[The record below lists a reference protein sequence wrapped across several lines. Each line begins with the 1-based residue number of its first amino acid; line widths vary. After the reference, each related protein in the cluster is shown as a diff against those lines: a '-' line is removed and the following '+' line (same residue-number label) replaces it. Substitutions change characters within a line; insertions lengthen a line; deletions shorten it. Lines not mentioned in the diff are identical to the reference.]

1 MRISLLY
8 FSSTGNT
15 RLLADHARDWLE
27 RHGAAATV
35 HEVIKSQPADVLDCE
50 LLIVLYPVWGSDMP
64 EPLQVFFE
72 GVERASTDHIT
83 RPAVALVGNCGIFT
97 GDTGVYWKARL
108 ERRGWEVVYADHALM
123 PVNINVPNF
132 NLWKVP
138 RAAERAEI
146 VRRGGRKLER
156 ILAGLLAGERRYAG
170 RGPLDRLGGWLQ
182 RTFYEPSLQVW
193 KDDLAVATAR
203 CTRCGLCARMCP
215 TANIT
220 LDDDGV
226 SFGGECIFCLKC
238 FNLCPVGAVLVG
250 ARSRDRE
257 QYRRYKGPMGKPR
270 PELYR

>member
-1 MRISLLY
+1 LRISLLY

-27 RHGAAATV
+27 CHRAAATV
-35 HEVIKSQPADVLDCE
+35 HEVLKSRPVAVLDCE
-50 LLIVLYPVWGSDMP
+50 LLIVFYPVWGSDMP

-72 GVERASTDHIT
+72 GVEHASTEHIK

-97 GDTGVYWKARL
+97 GDTGVYWKSRL
-108 ERRGWEVVYADHALM
+108 ERRGWDVVYADHALM

-138 RAAERAEI
+138 RAAEREEI
-146 VRRGGRKLER
+146 IRRGGRKLER
-156 ILAGLLAGERRYAG
+156 ILAGILAGERRYVG
-170 RGPLDRLGGWLQ
+170 SGPLDHLGGWLQ
-182 RTFYEPSLQVW
+182 RTFYEPGLRVW
-193 KDDLAVATAR
+193 KDELAVAAER
-203 CTRCGLCARMCP
+203 CTRCGLCQRMCP

-220 LDDDGV
+220 LGDDGV
-226 SFGGECIFCLKC
+226 GFGGECIFCLKC
-238 FNLCPVGAVLVG
+238 FNLCPAGAVLVG

-257 QYRRYKGPMGKPR
+257 QYRRYKGPTGTPR